1 VSSAKLSVSTID
13 LDDLASRLHL
23 LGAQCHDRALSLEG
37 VASLMPI
44 EWHARAQAIA
54 TQVSQASRDLQ
65 AISHGLQSASELYSG
80 QEAAISVAAHEASS
94 ALFWGI
100 GRLLA
105 LIPLAVIPSVISGAS
120 ALLTAWAVTGKRPE
134 ELLSSPVVV
143 TGLGHVVSGVD
154 DLAAGFL
161 GIPLPVMR
169 GIGEKGL
176 GLSGP
181 PAVAGGILLGL
192 GGIGG
197 IGGIGKIG
205 GIGAAP
211 ETLVTVTRV
220 SSAPGEPP
228 GGVEDLLARIPRANP
243 DMPQVRIERYEAA
256 GDANAAFIVYLGGTI
271 DAALLATDEPWDM
284 TSNLAA
290 LADMDAGSQRAA
302 VEAMKAAG
310 IASDSLVTLVGHS
323 QGGLL
328 AARIAQSGEFR
339 VGDVLTVGAP
349 IHQVPVPWGV
359 TVTAIE
365 HNEDLVP
372 TLGGLAV
379 LGAAGAGTTT
389 MVRRSA
395 LKGGVVSGNDPLP
408 GHNLSRYIETGR
420 VMDKSPDTQL
430 TALKQRLTAQAH
442 GTPQVSMWRGQR
454 VERVDR

>member
-65 AISHGLQSASELYSG
+65 AISHGLQSASESYSG
-80 QEAAISVAAHEASS
+80 QEAAISAAAHEVSS
-94 ALFWGI
+94 ALFWGM
-100 GRLLA
+100 GRLLT
-105 LIPLAVIPSVISGAS
+105 LFPLAVIPSVISGFS

-134 ELLSSPVVV
+134 ELLSSPVVA

-169 GIGEKGL
+169 GIGERGL

-181 PAVAGGILLGL
+181 PTVAGGILLGL
-192 GGIGG
+192 GGIS
-197 IGGIGKIG
+197 
-205 GIGAAP
+205 GIGAPP

-220 SSAPGEPP
+220 SSAPGQPP

-256 GDANAAFIVYLGGTI
+256 GDADANANATFIVYLGGTI

-310 IASDSLVTLVGHS
+310 IASDNLVTLVGHS
-323 QGGLL
+323 QGGLI
-328 AARIAQSGEFR
+328 AARIAQSEEFR
-339 VGDVLTVGAP
+339 VGDVVTVGAP
-349 IHQVPVPWGV
+349 IHQVPVPRGV
-359 TVTAIE
+359 IVTAIE

-372 TLGGLAV
+372 KLGGLAV
-379 LGAAGAGTTT
+379 PGAAGAGTTT

-395 LKGGVVSGNDPLP
+395 LKGGVVSGSDPLP
-408 GHNLSRYIETGR
+408 GHNLSRYVETGR
-420 VMDKSPDTQL
+420 VMDTSSDTQL
-430 TALKQRLTAQAH
+430 MALKKRLAARAD
-442 GTPQVSMWRGQR
+442 GTPLVSMWRG
-454 VERVDR
+454 ERVLR

>member
-1 VSSAKLSVSTID
+1 
-13 LDDLASRLHL
+13 
-23 LGAQCHDRALSLEG
+23 
-37 VASLMPI
+37 MPSQ
-44 EWHARAQAIA
+44 WHARAQGIA
-54 TQVSQASRDLQ
+54 TQVSQVSRDLQ
-65 AISHGLQSASELYSG
+65 AISHGLRSASESYSG
-80 QEAAISVAAHEASS
+80 QEAAISAAAHEVSS
-94 ALFWGI
+94 ALFWGM
-100 GRLLA
+100 GRLLT
-105 LIPLAVIPSVISGAS
+105 LFPLAVIPSVISGVS

-169 GIGEKGL
+169 EIGERGL

-181 PAVAGGILLGL
+181 PTVARGILRGL
-192 GGIGG
+192 GG
-197 IGGIGKIG
+197 IG

-211 ETLVTVTRV
+211 ETLVTATRV
-220 SSAPGEPP
+220 SIAPGQPP

-256 GDANAAFIVYLGGTI
+256 GDVNANATFIVYLGGTI

-310 IASDSLVTLVGHS
+310 IASDNLVTLVGHS

-339 VGDVLTVGAP
+339 VGDVVTVGAP
-349 IHQVPVPWGV
+349 IHQVPVSRGV

-408 GHNLSRYIETGR
+408 GHNLSRYVETGR
-420 VMDKSPDTQL
+420 VMDTSSDTQL
-430 TALKQRLTAQAH
+430 TALKKRLAAQAD
-442 GTPQVSMWRGQR
+442 GTPLVSMWRG
-454 VERVDR
+454 ERVPR